1 MSFEPLYIQKWIY
14 DTLVNDATLQ
24 RLLSFT
30 QAPNYQVGV
39 YSEIAPEKDPV
50 SGYIPQLPYIVFS
63 NAGNLGDDTVLC
75 GGRYMTVPTYRVTV
89 WDNNNGTISYARIKP
104 IIDRVDVLLGGQN
117 TTIDG
122 ITFFCQR
129 YDTDQP
135 FAIAGDGRVDYGLSL
150 LYRFNT
156 II

>member
-14 DTLVNDATLQ
+14 QTLQ
-24 RLLSFT
+24 GDLTLQTLLAGS
-30 QAPNYQVGV
+30 QAPNYQINV
-39 YSEIAPEKDPV
+39 YGELAPEKDPITQE
-50 SGYIPQLPYIVFS
+50 IPQLPYIVFS
-63 NAGNLGDDTVLC
+63 NVGNLGDDTVLC
-75 GGRYMTVPTYRVTV
+75 GGRYLTVPTYRVTA
-89 WDNNNGTISYARIKP
+89 WDNNNGTISYKRLKP
-104 IIDRVDVLLGGQN
+104 IIDRVDTLLGGQKV
-117 TTIDG
+117 TIDG

-135 FAIAGDGRVDYGLSL
+135 FTIQGDGRVDYGLSL